1 MFLADPDLAA
11 DEPALLA
18 TVSAAKAAGSVTLLH
33 CEDGAMLRQAGE
45 KLIAE
50 GRGAVANFPD
60 ARPVAAEVA
69 AVDRAIS
76 IARRTGA
83 PVYIVHLSSA
93 AALDRCR
100 RARAAGLPVYVE
112 TRPLYLHLTRERFA
126 GPDAAKYT
134 GAPPLREACDRD
146 ALWAG
151 LAAGDDV
158 ALWDPRY
165 RRTIDG
171 ACMQS
176 LSGYS
181 VYDGWQVQGWPKFV
195 IRRGQLVLAHGQIT
209 ARPGDGEWLR
219 RATTTQAL
227 PGRPMRPL

>member
-1 MFLADPDLAA
+1 
-11 DEPALLA
+11 
-18 TVSAAKAAGSVTLLH
+18 VTLLH

-69 AVDRAIS
+69 AVDQAIG

-112 TRPLYLHLTRERFA
+112 TRPQYLHLTRERFA
-126 GPDAAKYT
+126 EPDAAKYA
-134 GAPPLREACDRD
+134 GAA
-146 ALWAG
+146 
-151 LAAGDDV
+151 
-158 ALWDPRY
+158 
-165 RRTIDG
+165 
-171 ACMQS
+171 
-176 LSGYS
+176 
-181 VYDGWQVQGWPKFV
+181 
-195 IRRGQLVLAHGQIT
+195 T
-209 ARPGDGEWLR
+209 ARSLTVTRSGQVSPLATSTLCSDHAPWTLDAKPSTPALNAVTARQGR
-219 RATTTQAL
+219 RPRA
-227 PGRPMRPL
+227 R